1 MKKKLIRITT
11 IPLSLE
17 KLLDNQL
24 AFMNNHFE
32 VIAVSSDSNE
42 LSKIAAKNNINTFCL
57 NLTRKITPIQDLFC
71 LIKLYF
77 YFKKE
82 KPYIVHSHTPKAG
95 TIGMLAAKL
104 AKVPHRIHT
113 VAGMPLLET
122 KGFKRFL
129 LNQVEKITYQSAN
142 HVFPNSFGL
151 KYIIINQN
159 YCDASKVK
167 VIGNGS
173 SNGID
178 LNYFTE
184 SLFDEKTKDDLRNL
198 LGIKPTDFVF
208 IFIGRLVSDKG
219 INELISAFDELT
231 VSHSKL
237 KLILVGKREPE
248 LDPLKKETEKIIES
262 NKQIIATG
270 YQADVR
276 IYYAISHALVFPSY
290 REGFP
295 NVVLQ
300 AGAMNLPSIV
310 TDINGCNEIIKHQT
324 NGLIIPRK
332 NKEYLL
338 ESMRLLVENQSI
350 YNELKS
356 NTRKIIADRYEQHKL
371 WELLLSEYLNFK

>member
-24 AFMNNHFE
+24 SFMNNHFE
-32 VIAVSSDSNE
+32 VIAVSSDSKE

-57 NLTRKITPIQDLFC
+57 NLTRKITPIQDFFS

-82 KPYIVHSHTPKAG
+82 KPFIVHSHTPKAG

-104 AKVPHRIHT
+104 ARVPHRIHT

-122 KGFKRFL
+122 KGFKRIL
-129 LNQVEKITYQSAN
+129 LNQVEKITYRSAN
-142 HVFPNSFGL
+142 HIFPNSFGL
-151 KYIIINQN
+151 KDIIINHK
-159 YCDASKVK
+159 YCEASKVK

-178 LNYFTE
+178 LSHFSQ
-184 SLFDEKTKDDLRNL
+184 SLFDEETKQLQRNL
-198 LGIKPTDFVF
+198 LGIQATDFVY

-219 INELISAFDELT
+219 INELIWAFNELT
-231 VSHSKL
+231 KSHSNL

-248 LDPLKKETEKIIES
+248 LDPLKKETEKIIQS
-262 NKQIIATG
+262 NKQIISTG

-276 IYYAISHALVFPSY
+276 VYYSISNAFVFPSY

-310 TDINGCNEIIKHQT
+310 TDINGCNEIIKHQI

-332 NKEYLL
+332 NKTSLL
-338 ESMRLLVENQSI
+338 ESMRLLVENEDL
-350 YNELKS
+350 YNQLKS
-356 NTRKIIADRYEQHKL
+356 STRQIIEEHYEQHKL

>member
-24 AFMNNHFE
+24 SFMNNHFE
-32 VIAVSSDSNE
+32 VIAVSSDSKE
-42 LSKIAAKNNINTFCL
+42 LSKIAAKNNISTFCL
-57 NLTRKITPIQDLFC
+57 NLTRKITPIQDFFS

-82 KPYIVHSHTPKAG
+82 KPFIVHSHTPKAG

-104 AKVPHRIHT
+104 ARVPHRIHT

-122 KGFKRFL
+122 KGFKRIL
-129 LNQVEKITYQSAN
+129 LNQVEKITYRSAN
-142 HVFPNSFGL
+142 HIFPNSFGL
-151 KYIIINQN
+151 KDIIINHK
-159 YCDASKVK
+159 YCEASKVK

-178 LNYFTE
+178 LSHFSQ
-184 SLFDEKTKDDLRNL
+184 SLFDEETKQLQRNL
-198 LGIKPTDFVF
+198 LGIQSTDFVY

-219 INELISAFDELT
+219 INELIWAFNELT
-231 VSHSKL
+231 ISQSNV

-248 LDPLKKETEKIIES
+248 LDPLKKETEKIIQS
-262 NKQIIATG
+262 NKQIISTG

-276 IYYAISHALVFPSY
+276 VYYSISHALVFPSY

-310 TDINGCNEIIKHQT
+310 TDINGCNEIIKHQI

-332 NKEYLL
+332 NKTSLL
-338 ESMRLLVENQSI
+338 ESMRLLVENEDL
-350 YNELKS
+350 YNQLKS
-356 NTRKIIADRYEQHKL
+356 STRQIIEEHYEQHKL
-371 WELLLSEYLNFK
+371 WEVLLSEYLNFK